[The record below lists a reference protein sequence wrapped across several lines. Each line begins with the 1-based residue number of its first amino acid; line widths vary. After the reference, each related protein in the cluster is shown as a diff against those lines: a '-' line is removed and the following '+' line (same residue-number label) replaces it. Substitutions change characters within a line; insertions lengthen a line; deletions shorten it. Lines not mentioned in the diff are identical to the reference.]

1 MRSVIAL
8 GPVLLVLLVGT
19 GGFATATAAASDSGT
34 ARHVVVFAGG
44 QPPPDFTARVGGLG
58 GTVLN
63 VFGGVGFATVEGLT
77 EAAVEELRSASG
89 VSAVEPDLIVGAES
103 PDEPATAD
111 VAAADAAEVSIES
124 HTSPT
129 NAVEYA
135 RQWNLR
141 AIGAE
146 GAWAAGYLGS
156 VDVSAAVL
164 DTGIDYTH
172 PDLVGRVDLS
182 RSVSLLSLS
191 LSCQTGEPGVP
202 SGDEEDKRVALMGRH
217 PITDLHSHGTA
228 VSGLIASNAH
238 VLAGVT
244 QRTKLFG
251 VKVHDRNRR
260 NCISVYLA
268 GIVYAADQEADVI
281 HLSIPLEFNK
291 EQYPGLVAAVNRAV
305 TYAHR
310 NGAVMVAAAGNAG
323 ENLDHDADRFRFCN
337 AVHVICVSATGPP
350 STAGLDGP
358 EIDAVAAYTNFGRSA
373 IDVAGPGGTGLA
385 AQPIVPVWLA
395 CSRTTVFQGA
405 PQLPCRT
412 GGLIWA
418 STGTSFGAAAT
429 SGLAALLASTMGTGR
444 PAQIKAAIKQS
455 ADDLGD
461 PGTDRYYGKGRIDV
475 REAIT
480 VLRP

>member
-1 MRSVIAL
+1 MRSVTAL
-8 GPVLLVLLVGT
+8 VPVLLVLLVGT
-19 GGFATATAAASDSGT
+19 GGFAPATVAASDSRT
-34 ARHVVVFAGG
+34 ARHVVVFDGE
-44 QPPPDFTARVGGLG
+44 QPPAGFAARVGGLG

-63 VFGGVGFATVEGLT
+63 VFGGAGFATVEGLT
-77 EAAVEELRSASG
+77 EAASEELRSASG
-89 VSAVEPDLIVGAES
+89 VSAIEPDLIVGAES
-103 PDEPATAD
+103 PDEPATTD
-111 VAAADAAEVSIES
+111 VAAAATAEVSIES

-156 VDVSAAVL
+156 EAVLAAVL

-172 PDLVGRVDLS
+172 PDLAGRVDLT

-191 LSCQTGEPGVP
+191 DSCQTGEPGVP
-202 SGDEEDKRVALMGRH
+202 SGNDEDDLVASMGRL

-228 VSGLIASNAH
+228 VSGLIASNAQ

-268 GIVYAADQEADVI
+268 GIVYAANEEADVI

-291 EQYPGLVAAVNRAV
+291 EQHPGLVAAVNRAV

-310 NGAVMVAAAGNAG
+310 NGAVMVAAAGNTA

-350 STAGLDGP
+350 STAGLGGP
-358 EIDAVAAYTNFGRSA
+358 EIDAIAAYTNFGRSA
-373 IDVAGPGGTGLA
+373 IDVAGPGGTGLP

-395 CSRTTVFQGA
+395 CSRTTRVAGA

-412 GGLIWA
+412 GGLIWS

-429 SGLAALLASTMGTGR
+429 SGLAALLVSTMGTER
-444 PAQIKAAIKQS
+444 PAQIEAAIKQS

-461 PGTDRYYGKGRIDV
+461 PGTDPYYGKGRIDV

-480 VLRP
+480 VPRP